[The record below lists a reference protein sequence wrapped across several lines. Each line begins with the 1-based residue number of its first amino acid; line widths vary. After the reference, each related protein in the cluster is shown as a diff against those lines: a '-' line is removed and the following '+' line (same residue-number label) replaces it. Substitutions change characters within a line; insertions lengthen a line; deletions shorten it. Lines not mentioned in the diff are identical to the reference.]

1 MDAFLFLTDL
11 DNTLVGDAEALATLN
26 QRLAEH
32 RDRYG
37 TKIVYVTGRSLT
49 LYRQLEAEQ
58 NLLEPDGLVVA
69 VGTEIYGSG
78 SQTPDPEWAQQLSAG
93 WERDRILATTAH
105 FADLVPQPSSE
116 QGPFKLSYFLS
127 PEAATEVLPLLGD
140 RLRDQGIDARLV
152 YSSHQDLDI
161 LPKGGNKG
169 TAMAFL
175 QARYQMPQT
184 RTVACGDSGNDIGFF
199 EMGLARGIIVG
210 NARAELLEWHRQNP
224 DENRYLAQ
232 AACAGGILEG
242 LNHFGFLPKFP

>member
-26 QRLAEH
+26 QHLAEH

-58 NLLEPDGLVVA
+58 DLLEPDVLVVA
-69 VGTEIYGSG
+69 VGTEIYCGGSP
-78 SQTPDPEWAQQLSAG
+78 TPDPEWAQQLSAG
-93 WERDRILATTAH
+93 WERDRVLATTAH
-105 FADLVPQPSSE
+105 FADLVPQPHSE

-140 RLRDQGIDARLV
+140 RLQAQGVDARLV

-161 LPKGGNKG
+161 LPKRGNKG

-175 QARYQMPQT
+175 QGRYQMPQT

-199 EMGLARGIIVG
+199 ETGLARGIIVG
-210 NARAELLEWHRQNP
+210 NARPELLEWHRQNP

-242 LNHFGFLPKFP
+242 LNHFGFLPKLP